1 MDFDFMYIDSCSAA
15 SSSDCL
21 YPVSQIRR
29 SMPHEACSAAGCMV
43 KNCSGEPNMP
53 SRRDAVEKLMPFI
66 LEKAMRATGGS
77 MIRFERS
84 GYTFY
89 K

>member
-29 SMPHEACSAAGCMV
+29 SMPHECGGLHGEELFGRTQHAEQTRRRGEVDAFYFGKGNACD
-43 KNCSGEPNMP
+43 
-53 SRRDAVEKLMPFI
+53 RRVYDPV
-66 LEKAMRATGGS
+66 
-77 MIRFERS
+77 
-84 GYTFY
+84 
-89 K
+89 